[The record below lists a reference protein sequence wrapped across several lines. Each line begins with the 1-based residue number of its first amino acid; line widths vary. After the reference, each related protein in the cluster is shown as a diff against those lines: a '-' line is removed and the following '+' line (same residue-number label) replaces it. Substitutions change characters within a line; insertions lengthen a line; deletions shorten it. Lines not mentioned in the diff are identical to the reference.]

1 MNNKIT
7 IFPKH
12 QKLLDEMGEN
22 IKLARLRRKINAEQ
36 MCDRANI
43 SLETLNLIE
52 NGSPSIELG
61 YYLRVL
67 VALGLQQS
75 LFDIAKDDILG
86 RKLQDIELLI
96 KD

>member
-22 IKLARLRRKINAEQ
+22 IQLARLRRKITAQQ
-36 MCDRANI
+36 MCERADI
-43 SLETLNLIE
+43 SIDILNLIE
-52 NGSPSIELG
+52 NGSPFIELG

-67 VALGLQQS
+67 IALGLQQS
-75 LFDIAKDDILG
+75 VFDIAKDDVLG
-86 RKLQDIELLI
+86 RKLQDIELLS
-96 KD
+96 K